1 MCVVVYVFRRWTT
14 ISLAAPRAKKNF
26 SSSIILRQLTAIAP
40 PREASI
46 TLDACSSHM
55 MASREIRIG
64 SLVSPPLSAY
74 FSKEDECL
82 SWLSEDIIVSP
93 LPEASDVLLGIGPVD
108 KWLSDAVVP
117 FADDFTVLRD
127 HHHHRKHRCF
137 WLMTVNKAYSHAIM
151 DALRVCDQRII
162 CLQPRGDIT
171 ALWKEEASIK
181 KKKNEGPVKKPDA
194 CHSLVF
200 WPSPHY
206 VRTEERRSLFFG
218 SADIT
223 PTLSSSDMSKVT
235 VVLLGPMSDVSPAAV
250 DRILKCVGVQTFMIG
265 SIAVGDSHRAVAF
278 SGKAAGWLLVARSPT
293 ILVDA
298 RMLG

>member
-1 MCVVVYVFRRWTT
+1 
-14 ISLAAPRAKKNF
+14 
-26 SSSIILRQLTAIAP
+26 
-40 PREASI
+40 
-46 TLDACSSHM
+46 
-55 MASREIRIG
+55 MASWEIRIG
-64 SLVSPPLSAY
+64 SLVSPPPFPAS

-93 LPEASDVLLGIGPVD
+93 LPEASDVLLGMGSVD
-108 KWLSDAVVP
+108 KWLSEAVVP

-127 HHHHRKHRCF
+127 HHQHHRKHHRF

-162 CLQPRGDIT
+162 CLQARGDMT
-171 ALWKEEASIK
+171 TLWKEEAPIK
-181 KKKNEGPVKKPDA
+181 KKKDGPAKKSDTYNP
-194 CHSLVF
+194 LVF

-206 VRTEERRSLFFG
+206 KRTEERRSFFFG

-223 PTLSSSDMSKVT
+223 PTLSISKVT
-235 VVLLGPMSDVSPAAV
+235 IVLLGPMCDVSPAAV
-250 DRILKCVGVQTFMIG
+250 ERILRCVGVWTLLIG
-265 SIAVGDSHRAVAF
+265 SVAVGDSHRAVAF

-298 RMLG
+298 RMLS